1 MIRLMDCTLR
11 DGANVV
17 GKGFDAKITKIVM
30 DILTESGV
38 PIIEMG
44 NAGGIGAYEVAGFTN
59 ALTDTEYLELI
70 KPYLGKAE
78 IGMFLNAKRY
88 REAYIELGAGH
99 GLNFLRCGAD
109 TGDAKISVA
118 PVKAIKKYGMKAY
131 YSAMKAYLLSP
142 EELAEEAKFL
152 EDCGLDQFTI
162 MDSAGTMLPDDVARA
177 SEACV
182 KAVKIPVAFHCHN
195 NLGLSA
201 ANALAAYENG
211 VEILDCGLMG
221 MARSAGNMPTEAAVA
236 VMQKYGE
243 FKEIDLYSMLNGID
257 TRLMPAMEKHQ
268 YHNSIP
274 PYDLVL
280 GISGAHSSFG
290 KLFKTVASEANV
302 DLYRL
307 IVEVSRKNRKNPS
320 EELIRET
327 ARELCR

>member
-109 TGDAKISVA
+109 AGDAKISVA
-118 PVKAIKKYGMKAY
+118 PVKAIKKYGMKA
-131 YSAMKAYLLSP
+131 
-142 EELAEEAKFL
+142 
-152 EDCGLDQFTI
+152 
-162 MDSAGTMLPDDVARA
+162 
-177 SEACV
+177 
-182 KAVKIPVAFHCHN
+182 
-195 NLGLSA
+195 
-201 ANALAAYENG
+201 
-211 VEILDCGLMG
+211 
-221 MARSAGNMPTEAAVA
+221 
-236 VMQKYGE
+236 
-243 FKEIDLYSMLNGID
+243 
-257 TRLMPAMEKHQ
+257 
-268 YHNSIP
+268 
-274 PYDLVL
+274 
-280 GISGAHSSFG
+280 
-290 KLFKTVASEANV
+290 
-302 DLYRL
+302 
-307 IVEVSRKNRKNPS
+307 
-320 EELIRET
+320 
-327 ARELCR
+327 

>member
-109 TGDAKISVA
+109 AGDAKISVA

-211 VEILDCGLMG
+211 SRGCD
-221 MARSAGNMPTEAAVA
+221 A
-236 VMQKYGE
+236 
-243 FKEIDLYSMLNGID
+243 
-257 TRLMPAMEKHQ
+257 
-268 YHNSIP
+268 
-274 PYDLVL
+274 
-280 GISGAHSSFG
+280 
-290 KLFKTVASEANV
+290 
-302 DLYRL
+302 
-307 IVEVSRKNRKNPS
+307 EVRRV
-320 EELIRET
+320 
-327 ARELCR
+327 